1 MAYEIFINGFIGDA
15 GFFGGDNTTLESVR
29 AQVANKPEGENEI
42 SVMINS
48 GGGYVTEGKAIYDY
62 LVSLSQRSGIQVNTT
77 VLGICGSISTVIAQ
91 AGKAG
96 GGTRKG
102 YENSDYFIH
111 APAWSP
117 QSPDPI
123 EADELQRIANDLKA
137 NEDWLAN
144 FYSQVGS
151 GTKEEFLARMKEA
164 KSLSMAEAKE
174 MGLIDEIIT
183 TNIKAATIY
192 KFAAHISKQTEPMN
206 AFETKIKSMFADFK
220 NEIASIIKP
229 AVTNFSSVTDDGI
242 AIYMDTDSLEVGT
255 LVFSDEAMTMPY
267 ADGDIVVGGNIYTI
281 TGGVVT
287 EIVETVTETAEKK
300 LEVANSK
307 IEELTASLD
316 AKGIEITNAVE
327 VAVTEKEVELTAKFE
342 EKFTAF
348 KGKFFTGD
356 KLNDEMVQIMK
367 SDSEPSEKK
376 LSPIEQ
382 YALRNKK

>member
-1 MAYEIFINGFIGDA
+1 MQYNININGFIGDA
-15 GFFGGDNTTLESVR
+15 GFMGGDYFTLTMLNDKLNDMPSETTEVN
-29 AQVANKPEGENEI
+29 VY
-42 SVMINS
+42 INS
-48 GGGYVTEGKAIYDY
+48 GGGLVTEGFAIYDR
-62 LVSLSQRSGIQVNTT
+62 LSSLPVKVNTI
-77 VLGICGSISTVIAQ
+77 VLGLCGSIATVIAQ
-91 AGKAG
+91 AGK
-96 GGTRKG
+96 KG
-102 YENSDYFIH
+102 SRQMYQNSDYFIH
-111 APAWSP
+111 NPSWTP
-117 QSPDPI
+117 QSPDPL
-123 EADELQRIANDLKA
+123 EADELQNLANDLKA
-137 NEDWLAN
+137 NEEKILN
-144 FYSQVGS
+144 FYNTVT
-151 GTKEEFLARMKEA
+151 GTEIPLLKEKMQEA
-164 KSLSMAEAKE
+164 KTISSADALAL
-174 MGLIDEIIT
+174 GFIDKIIYT
-183 TNIKAATIY
+183 SIKAATIY

-300 LEVANSK
+300 LEIANAK
-307 IEELTASLD
+307 IAELTASLD

-327 VAVTEKEVELTAKFE
+327 VAVTAKEVELTAKFE